1 MGGSNKAE
9 VALPTI
15 SSMNMRPK
23 PSAVI
28 FAKQIDT
35 VARFYSQVVVMD
47 EVHRDANHIVLNQD
61 SFQLVVHGIPKSI
74 AETFEITVP
83 PVVREDLPIKICLPV
98 TSIAT
103 SFRKSCNINRGAP
116 SRIAML

>member
-1 MGGSNKAE
+1 
-9 VALPTI
+9 
-15 SSMNMRPK
+15 MNMRPK

-103 SFRKSCNINRGAP
+103 SFRKSCSMNRGAP